1 MDFFFTKIRTFLFI
15 SIGNNNSSDKL
26 DYEFVQ
32 PHHMKFAPCDVSMD
46 IDQYQ
51 RNKVHPMRD
60 RDIIYGSYG
69 HAYEGGTFPRKKE
82 NQRVRIP
89 SNPSVA
95 SKSSDM
101 KDSTGSIEHSEH
113 GSPMPPPFKVEVLSH
128 GANSSMSDH
137 NPGPGYLRRIT
148 IDKSAGLELGIMIQ
162 CNEGGGIFV
171 SRVTPNSI
179 ASRAGLR
186 YGDQLLEV
194 CGINMRDANYKIAA
208 KILHQCG
215 NTMTMLAQYCPDS
228 EFFFQFF
235 FFKYSK

>member
-1 MDFFFTKIRTFLFI
+1 MKKLPLNINNILIFIRFLL
-15 SIGNNNSSDKL
+15 GNNNSSDKL
-26 DYEFVQ
+26 EFEFAQ
-32 PHHMKFAPCDVSMD
+32 PHHSHGVSMD

-95 SKSSDM
+95 SKSSDV

-113 GSPMPPPFKVEVLSH
+113 GSPMPPPFSVEVLKH
-128 GANSSMSDH
+128 GAN
-137 NPGPGYLRRIT
+137 NLRRIK
-148 IDKSAGLELGIMIQ
+148 IDKSAEPLGITLQ

-171 SRVTPNSI
+171 STVAANSI

-186 YGDQLLEV
+186 CGDQLLEV
-194 CGINMRDANYKIAA
+194 CGINMRDTNHKFASKV
-208 KILHQCG
+208 LRQCG
-215 NTMTMLAQYCPDS
+215 DTMDILAQYCPDS
-228 EFFFQFF
+228 ELFR
-235 FFKYSK
+235 

>member
-1 MDFFFTKIRTFLFI
+1 MLNLILFFL
-15 SIGNNNSSDKL
+15 GNNNSTDKL
-26 DYEFVQ
+26 EYEFVQ
-32 PHHMKFAPCDVSMD
+32 PHHAHGVSMD
-46 IDQYQ
+46 IDPYQ
-51 RNKVHPMRD
+51 RSSNKVHPMRD

-95 SKSSDM
+95 SRSSDMNM

-113 GSPMPPPFKVEVLSH
+113 SSPMPEPYKVEVLSH
-128 GANSSMSDH
+128 GANNSMSDR

-148 IDKSAGLELGIMIQ
+148 IDNKSAGSLGITIQ

-171 SRVTPNSI
+171 SSVTSNSI

-186 YGDQLLEV
+186 CGDQLLEV

-228 EFFFQFF
+228 EYFAEMSF
-235 FFKYSK
+235 SKEFN

>member
-1 MDFFFTKIRTFLFI
+1 MQSHHSHGA
-15 SIGNNNSSDKL
+15 SI
-26 DYEFVQ
+26 
-32 PHHMKFAPCDVSMD
+32 D

-60 RDIIYGSYG
+60 RDVIYGSYG

-128 GANSSMSDH
+128 GANNTMSDH
-137 NPGPGYLRRIT
+137 MPGPGYLRRIT
-148 IDKSAGLELGIMIQ
+148 IEKSAVPLGITIQ

-171 SRVTPNSI
+171 STVAKNSI

-194 CGINMRDANYKIAA
+194 CGINMRDANYTNAE
-208 KILHQCG
+208 KILRQCG
-215 NTMTMLAQYCPDS
+215 NTMIMLAQYCPDS
-228 EFFFQFF
+228 ELFC
-235 FFKYSK
+235 

>member
-1 MDFFFTKIRTFLFI
+1 
-15 SIGNNNSSDKL
+15 
-26 DYEFVQ
+26 
-32 PHHMKFAPCDVSMD
+32 MD
-46 IDQYQ
+46 IDPYQ
-51 RNKVHPMRD
+51 RSSNKVHPMRD

-95 SKSSDM
+95 SRSSDM

-113 GSPMPPPFKVEVLSH
+113 SSPMPEPYKVEVLSH
-128 GANSSMSDH
+128 GANNSMSDR

-148 IDKSAGLELGIMIQ
+148 IDNKSAGSLGITIQ

-171 SRVTPNSI
+171 SSVTSNSI

-186 YGDQLLEV
+186 CGDQLLEV

-228 EFFFQFF
+228 KSSFIPFLLENNSFIEFA
-235 FFKYSK
+235 FK

>member
-1 MDFFFTKIRTFLFI
+1 MIRLGT
-15 SIGNNNSSDKL
+15 NNSSDKL
-26 DYEFVQ
+26 EYEFVQ
-32 PHHMKFAPCDVSMD
+32 SHHSHGVSMD

-128 GANSSMSDH
+128 GANSSHGAMSDH
-137 NPGPGYLRRIT
+137 NIGPGYLRRIT
-148 IDKSAGLELGIMIQ
+148 IDKSAGPLGITIQ

-171 SRVTPNSI
+171 STVTTNSI

-186 YGDQLLEV
+186 CGDQLLEV
-194 CGINMRDANYKIAA
+194 CGINMRDTKYDIAA
-208 KILHQCG
+208 KILRQCG

-228 EFFFQFF
+228 KCLLLEL
-235 FFKYSK
+235 

>member
-1 MDFFFTKIRTFLFI
+1 MIRLGT
-15 SIGNNNSSDKL
+15 NNSSDKL
-26 DYEFVQ
+26 EYEFVQ
-32 PHHMKFAPCDVSMD
+32 SHHSHGVSMD

-128 GANSSMSDH
+128 GANSSHGAMSDH
-137 NPGPGYLRRIT
+137 NIGPGYLRRIT
-148 IDKSAGLELGIMIQ
+148 IDKSAGPLGITIQ

-171 SRVTPNSI
+171 STVTTNSI

-186 YGDQLLEV
+186 CGDQLLEV
-194 CGINMRDANYKIAA
+194 CGINMRDTKYDIAA
-208 KILHQCG
+208 KILRQCG

-228 EFFFQFF
+228 KCLLFEL
-235 FFKYSK
+235 

>member
-1 MDFFFTKIRTFLFI
+1 MNNFVKICVYSSGT
-15 SIGNNNSSDKL
+15 NNSSDKL
-26 DYEFVQ
+26 EYEFVQ
-32 PHHMKFAPCDVSMD
+32 SHHSHGVSMD
-46 IDQYQ
+46 IEQYQ
-51 RNKVHPMRD
+51 RNKVHPIRD

-128 GANSSMSDH
+128 GANHNMSDH
-137 NPGPGYLRRIT
+137 NPAPGYLRRIT
-148 IDKSAGLELGIMIQ
+148 IDKLAGPLGITIQ

-171 SRVTPNSI
+171 STVTTNSI

-186 YGDQLLEV
+186 CGDQLLEV
-194 CGINMRDANYKIAA
+194 CGINMRDTNHKIAA
-208 KILHQCG
+208 KILRQCG
-215 NTMTMLAQYCPDS
+215 NTMTMLAQYCPNS
-228 EFFFQFF
+228 KCAFFRHFDLKIEKTQ
-235 FFKYSK
+235 S

>member
-1 MDFFFTKIRTFLFI
+1 MIQAAFELFLNIYISFFQT
-15 SIGNNNSSDKL
+15 GNNNSSDKL
-26 DYEFVQ
+26 EFDFTQ
-32 PHHMKFAPCDVSMD
+32 PHHSHGVSMD

-51 RNKVHPMRD
+51 RNKVYPMRD

-113 GSPMPPPFKVEVLSH
+113 SSPMPPPFKVEVLSH
-128 GANSSMSDH
+128 GANNSISMSEH
-137 NPGPGYLRRIT
+137 NPSPGYLRRIT
-148 IDKSAGLELGIMIQ
+148 IDKSAGPLGITIQ

-171 SRVTPNSI
+171 STVTANSI

-186 YGDQLLEV
+186 CGDQLLEV
-194 CGINMRDANYKIAA
+194 CGINMRDANHKIAA
-208 KILHQCG
+208 KILRQCG

-228 EFFFQFF
+228 KFDQLV
-235 FFKYSK
+235 

>member
-1 MDFFFTKIRTFLFI
+1 
-15 SIGNNNSSDKL
+15 
-26 DYEFVQ
+26 
-32 PHHMKFAPCDVSMD
+32 MD
-46 IDQYQ
+46 IDHYQ
-51 RNKVHPMRD
+51 RNKIHPMRD
-60 RDIIYGSYG
+60 RDVIYGSYG

-113 GSPMPPPFKVEVLSH
+113 GSPKPPPFKVEVLSH
-128 GANSSMSDH
+128 GANNTMSDH

-148 IDKSAGLELGIMIQ
+148 IDNKSAGFLGITIH
-162 CNEGGGIFV
+162 CNKGGGIFV
-171 SRVTPNSI
+171 KSVATNSI

-186 YGDQLLEV
+186 FGDQLLEV
-194 CGINMRDANYKIAA
+194 CGINMRDASYEIAA
-208 KILHQCG
+208 KILRQCG

-228 EFFFQFF
+228 EYPNVFLHWHF
-235 FFKYSK
+235 